1 MKIPAV
7 TLPALLLTALAA
19 SISFTP
25 MEDGTVDLILNAP
38 RAALTT
44 EVANSIYTD
53 TIAASHRPRCRCPWL
68 PHSGNRLL
76 I

>member
-1 MKIPAV
+1 
-7 TLPALLLTALAA
+7 
-19 SISFTP
+19 